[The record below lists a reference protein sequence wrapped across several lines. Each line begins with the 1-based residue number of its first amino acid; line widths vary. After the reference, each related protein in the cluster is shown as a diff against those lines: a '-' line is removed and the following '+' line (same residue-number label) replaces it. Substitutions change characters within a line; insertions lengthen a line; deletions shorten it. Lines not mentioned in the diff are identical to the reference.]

1 MQTFSDHKNSVGQWF
16 KKIKEFLTAERSI
29 EWASFWHK
37 ASGPQRATS
46 TNQGLH
52 RTRRLGNFLNQIKP
66 LWFARTIRNVLVLCI
81 VLTLTYTYLAIER
94 LPRVSDAHQSLH
106 IDQLQ
111 DVQKAAKLFGHKE
124 FDLSKV
130 QLTGLMR
137 TDGSSS
143 GYAVFEVDGKN
154 TGAIAVGETFDK
166 GYFLKSIGTESV
178 EVMFQGKSHQILMTT
193 KRF

>member
-1 MQTFSDHKNSVGQWF
+1 MQTFSDHKNSLGQWLR
-16 KKIKEFLTAERSI
+16 KTKEFLTADRSI
-29 EWASFWHK
+29 DWASFGRK
-37 ASGPQRATS
+37 ASGPQSSIS

-66 LWFARTIRNVLVLCI
+66 LWLARTIKNLLVLCI
-81 VLTLTYTYLAIER
+81 VLTLTYSYLAIER
-94 LPRVSDAHQSLH
+94 LPRVLDAHQSLH
-106 IDQLQ
+106 IGQLH

-130 QLTGLMR
+130 QLTGVMR

>member
-1 MQTFSDHKNSVGQWF
+1 MQTFSDHKNSLGQWF
-16 KKIKEFLTAERSI
+16 RKLREFLTAERSI
-29 EWASFWHK
+29 DWSSFWHK
-37 ASGPQRATS
+37 ASGHLSSKVTDQD
-46 TNQGLH
+46 LH
-52 RTRRLGNFLNQIKP
+52 RSRRWGSFLNQIKP
-66 LWFARTIRNVLVLCI
+66 LWFARVLRNVLVLCI
-81 VLTLTYTYLAIER
+81 VLTVTYTYLAIER
-94 LPRVSDAHQSLH
+94 LPSFSDANPSLP
-106 IDQLQ
+106 INQLQ

-143 GYAVFEVDGKN
+143 GYAVFEVEGKN

-166 GYFLKSIGTESV
+166 GYFLKSIGVDSV
-178 EVMFQGKSHQILMTT
+178 ELMFQGKSHQISMTT

>member
-1 MQTFSDHKNSVGQWF
+1 MQTFSDHKNSLGQWLR
-16 KKIKEFLTAERSI
+16 KIRAFLTADRSI
-29 EWASFWHK
+29 DWASFWHK
-37 ASGPQRATS
+37 ASGHLTSKATD
-46 TNQGLH
+46 QDVH
-52 RTRRLGNFLNQIKP
+52 RSRRLGAFLNKIKP
-66 LWFARTIRNVLVLCI
+66 LWFVQVIRNLLVLCV
-81 VLTLTYTYLAIER
+81 VLTFTYTYLALER
-94 LPRVSDAHQSLH
+94 LPRMSDAHQSLH

-166 GYFLKSIGTESV
+166 GYFLKSIGVDSV
-178 EVMFQGKSHQILMTT
+178 EVMFQGKPHQILMAT